1 MAELRAGEARRP
13 SRRRSEIATRG
24 ESRYAYLTLLPV
36 LLIMAAFSLYPIGY
50 SVYLSLHKEV
60 LTDPLNNP
68 FVGFQNFSN
77 VLHSYYLVSSL
88 VSTAAF
94 MAMAVPGVM
103 IFGLLSALL
112 LNEAFAGARILRV
125 AILLPWAM
133 PAVVS
138 GIVWRWLLNGD
149 YGLLN
154 SALYQLGIIHDY
166 IPWLS
171 QPALARVGLAVAHV
185 WREGP
190 LAAIFLLA
198 GLQTISPDLYSA
210 AAVDGAG
217 RVAAFRR
224 ITVPLLRPTIVIVL
238 IYETIVAATTF
249 DLVYVM
255 TGGGPAD
262 ATSLISWFA
271 YAEVFKF
278 LDLGAGAALAFLIA
292 LVLLGAII
300 LYLRILRSEERR

>member
-1 MAELRAGEARRP
+1 VAELRAGEARRP
-13 SRRRSEIATRG
+13 SRRRTEIATRA

-60 LTDPLNNP
+60 LTDPLNSP
-68 FVGFQNFSN
+68 FVGFQNFSD
-77 VLHSYYLVSSL
+77 VLHSYYLTSSL

-149 YGLLN
+149 YGLVN
-154 SALYQLGIIHDY
+154 SALFQLGIIPDY

-190 LAAIFLLA
+190 LLA

-210 AAVDGAG
+210 AAVGGAG

-224 ITVPLLRPTIVIVL
+224 ITLPLLRPTIVIVL

-278 LDLGAGAALAFLIA
+278 LDLGTGAALAFLIA
-292 LVLLGAII
+292 LVLLGVII

>member
-1 MAELRAGEARRP
+1 MVQQRAGGSRRP
-13 SRRRSEIATRG
+13 SRGRQIAAGR

-50 SVYLSLHKEV
+50 SVYLSVHKEV
-60 LTDPLNNP
+60 LTDPLNHP
-68 FVGFQNFSN
+68 FVGFQNFN
-77 VLHSYYLVSSL
+77 NALHSYYLISSL
-88 VSTAAF
+88 TSTLAF

-103 IFGLLSALL
+103 VFGLLASLL

-138 GIVWRWLLNGD
+138 GIVWRWILNGD
-149 YGLLN
+149 YGILN
-154 SALYQLGIIHDY
+154 SLLFQFGIVHDY

-171 QPALARVGLAVAHV
+171 QPVLARISLAVAHI

-190 LAAIFLLA
+190 LAAIFFLA

-224 ITVPLLRPTIVIVL
+224 ITVPLLRPTMVIVL
-238 IYETIVAATTF
+238 VYETIVAATTF

-262 ATSLISWFA
+262 ATSLISWYA

-278 LDLGAGAALAFLIA
+278 LDLGTGAALAFLIA
-292 LVLLGAII
+292 MALVGLIL
-300 LYLRILRSEERR
+300 LYLRVLRSEEQH

>member
-1 MAELRAGEARRP
+1 MATGR
-13 SRRRSEIATRG
+13 

-60 LTDPLNNP
+60 LTDPLNHP
-68 FVGFQNFSN
+68 FVGFQNFN
-77 VLHSYYLVSSL
+77 NALHSYYLVSSL
-88 VSTAAF
+88 ISTLAF
-94 MAMAVPGVM
+94 MVMAVPGVLV
-103 IFGLLSALL
+103 FGLLASLL
-112 LNEAFAGARILRV
+112 LNESFAGARILRV

-138 GIVWRWLLNGD
+138 GIVWRWILNGD
-149 YGLLN
+149 YGVLN
-154 SALYQLGIIHDY
+154 SALFQLGIIHDY

-171 QPALARVGLAVAHV
+171 SPALARVGLAVAHV

-190 LAAIFLLA
+190 LAAIFFLA
-198 GLQTISPDLYSA
+198 GLQTIPTDLYNA

-224 ITVPLLRPTIVIVL
+224 ITLPLLRPTIVIVL

-262 ATSLISWFA
+262 ATSLISWYA

-278 LDLGAGAALAFLIA
+278 LDLGTGAALAFLIA
-292 LVLLGAII
+292 LALVGLI
-300 LYLRILRSEERR
+300 LFYLRVLRTEEQR